1 MKFKDFLREDI
12 RLVILRVLEELPMY
26 RANSSTLFLA
36 LDQYGHSCSRDTVKT
51 ELYWLQEQG
60 LVTLEEVDPVLVST
74 LTERGH
80 DVALGRTRV
89 PGVKRPRA

>member
-1 MKFKDFLREDI
+1 MSFKDFLREDI
-12 RLVILRVLEELPMY
+12 RLVILRTLEELPMY
-26 RANSSTLFLA
+26 RSNSSTLYVA
-36 LDQYGHSCSRDTVKT
+36 LDRYGHSCSRDTIKT

-60 LVTLEEVDPVLVST
+60 LVTLEDVETVLVAT